1 MIEVH
6 EVLHE
11 PLPAGDR
18 LVLPFEQRQKSR
30 WRAVTGAGTELALLL
45 PRGTVLRDGDRLR
58 AVNGLVIEVRA
69 AAETVT
75 SARSDDTTVFA
86 RACYHLGNRHVP
98 LQVGAGWLRYLSD
111 HVLDKMVAALGLS
124 ITHEQAPFEPEAGAY
139 HGHAHAA
146 TGEFVRHPA
155 RHGH

>member
-11 PLPAGDR
+11 KLAASER
-18 LVLPFEQRQKSR
+18 LVLPFELRQKSR
-30 WRAVTGAGTELALLL
+30 LRANTLAGTELALLL

-58 AVNGLVIEVRA
+58 AANGMVIEVRA
-69 AAETVT
+69 AAEAVT
-75 SARSDDTTVFA
+75 TARSDDAGLLA

-111 HVLDKMVAALGLS
+111 HVLDKMVAELGLVVA
-124 ITHEQAPFEPEAGAY
+124 HEQAPFEPEAGAY
-139 HGHAHAA
+139 HPHGHA
-146 TGEFVRHPA
+146 GNGVLLRQ
-155 RHGH
+155 HGH